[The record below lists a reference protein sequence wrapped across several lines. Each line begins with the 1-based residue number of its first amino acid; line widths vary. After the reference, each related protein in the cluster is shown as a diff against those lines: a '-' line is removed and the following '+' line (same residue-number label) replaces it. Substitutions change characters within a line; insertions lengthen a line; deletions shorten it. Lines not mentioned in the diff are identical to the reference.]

1 MNNRGSVPWSPV
13 SGFGCGRA
21 YRTSVAAGN
30 KSAARA
36 MGRKWQG
43 PFSERSVRRAGTF
56 FPKGP
61 GDGQGPFSERS
72 ARMRGECRVVPAFH
86 SHLIRKT
93 LRKSVPA
100 RDASA
105 RQAGTFFRKVR
116 ANAWRM
122 QGRCGFSFSPHS
134 QDASEKRPCLR
145 RRFGKASLP
154 KKTLRKSVPDPPY
167 DFPEVN
173 GFSSGL
179 KGAAD
184 WTVCSPE
191 LSDGFRA
198 YSS

>member
-56 FPKGP
+56 FRKVRANGRDLFPKGP
-61 GDGQGPFSERS
+61 RDGQGPFSERS
-72 ARMRGECRVVPAFH
+72 GQM
-86 SHLIRKT
+86 
-93 LRKSVPA
+93 
-100 RDASA
+100 
-105 RQAGTFFRKVR
+105 AGTFFRKVR

-122 QGRCGFSFSPHS
+122 QGRSGFSFSPHS

-145 RRFGKASLP
+145 GRFGKASLP
-154 KKTLRKSVPDPPY
+154 ETTLRKSVPAQDDASEKRPCP
-167 DFPEVN
+167 
-173 GFSSGL
+173 
-179 KGAAD
+179 
-184 WTVCSPE
+184 
-191 LSDGFRA
+191 
-198 YSS
+198 